1 MLWRGEIPCHSTK
14 LAGITEALVT
24 AEPRPKTKRSFRPCP
39 ACTVTSVRYSRGV
52 MLLDDTLT
60 PVSWRSKPRSFVALM
75 GLYESNFIRLQWLT
89 GALTSLEGQ
98 HRSAVAG
105 DCDLLLNVTERSP
118 YTSTLNLTYLLEGEG
133 PESTNA
139 VRYPDMRVRV
149 YHDAHVV
156 EALEWATT
164 HGQPEHS
171 VGNPE
176 KRQGRDAGQ
185 PVLKALRSHAERELD
200 QRWARNVMLNKWLE
214 YCVERGHRFS
224 PATRLPAAAES

>member
-1 MLWRGEIPCHSTK
+1 MQGPSGNALPQHETCRPH
-14 LAGITEALVT
+14 EALVT
-24 AEPRPKTKRSFRPCP
+24 AETRPQTKRKFRRCP
-39 ACTVTSVRYSRGV
+39 ACTVTYVRYSRGV

-118 YTSTLNLTYLLEGEG
+118 YTSTLNLTYLLEGER

-139 VRYPDMRVRV
+139 VQYPDMRVRV

-156 EALEWATT
+156 EALEWAAT
-164 HGQPEHS
+164 HS
-171 VGNPE
+171 
-176 KRQGRDAGQ
+176 RS
-185 PVLKALRSHAERELD
+185 VLKALRSHAERELD

-224 PATRLPAAAES
+224 AATRLPAAAES